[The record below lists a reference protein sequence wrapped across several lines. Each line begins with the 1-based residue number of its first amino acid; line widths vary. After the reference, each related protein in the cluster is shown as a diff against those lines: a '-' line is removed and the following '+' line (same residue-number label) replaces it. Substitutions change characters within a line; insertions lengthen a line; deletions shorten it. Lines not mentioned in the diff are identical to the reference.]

1 MGPPE
6 GIDAATETRLLPAA
20 PLSNRKQVEHHSA
33 KNTDDTLHDVEDDE
47 IVRLQQSS
55 EDPSVVLTNLGR
67 YIAAEPQPFSILGA
81 NSFGAP
87 MKSWDMVLLRSHF
100 GSSPASHPQRHL
112 LHRDFNTA
120 WASPPYNALS
130 SRTIEA
136 ASLRQ
141 RGKTSLPT
149 KATNT

>member
-1 MGPPE
+1 MTRQPKQLCLGCRPP
-6 GIDAATETRLLPAA
+6 P
-20 PLSNRKQVEHHSA
+20 PSNRKQVEHHSA

-81 NSFGAP
+81 NSFGTP

-100 GSSPASHPQRHL
+100 GSSPASHPQRRL
-112 LHRDFNTA
+112 LHRDFNIAWPPLNSTPLEQVALRVRLEAMTRQPQPKHFA
-120 WASPPYNALS
+120 WAAAPP
-130 SRTIEA
+130 
-136 ASLRQ
+136 
-141 RGKTSLPT
+141 
-149 KATNT
+149 